1 MAKELKRSNNFKAK
15 RNSKICLITDYFE
28 EGRGGYILN
37 RNLIQVFGSL
47 FNGKNNVLVINS
59 NFRFYSNSIIFRLV
73 RVMIIELSNTFRLIK
88 SSKETRMVFINF
100 GVSRFL
106 PMLASRML
114 HKKTVYMVS
123 GLAGSELRN
132 VHKMLYK
139 QSFLGLGSTLFPS
152 VLSRFERL
160 NYRLADVIVAESPFL
175 AAQINSGM
183 RLSKPVVNGAL
194 FVDIQ
199 VFLPRIDFC
208 QKEEVV
214 GYFGALAEHKGLI
227 NLIEAVPLIMKQNC
241 NVRFV
246 IGGGPESAIPE
257 IKERL
262 QELAGGNSQRVTLI
276 GKISHVQMP
285 KYLNEMKLV
294 VLPSFG
300 EGLPNIILEA
310 MACGTPVLAT
320 PCGGTP
326 EIIKDGETGFI
337 MEDNSPQCIARN
349 VVRAL
354 NASNL
359 EEIAR
364 NARSLIEKEYTYI
377 VAVERYRDILIR
389 LYRKHQ

>member
-1 MAKELKRSNNFKAK
+1 LPP
-15 RNSKICLITDYFE
+15 KICLITDLSI

-59 NFRFYSNSIIFRLV
+59 NFRFYSSSMIFRLA

-88 SSKETRMVFINF
+88 SSKETRVVFINF

-139 QSFLGLGSTLFPS
+139 QSFLGLGNTFFPS
-152 VLSRFERL
+152 VLSCFERL

-175 AAQINSGM
+175 AARINSEM
-183 RLSKPVVNGAL
+183 RLRKPVVNGAL

-199 VFLPRIDFC
+199 VFSPEIDFC

-214 GYFGALAEHKGLI
+214 GYFGALAEHKGLM
-227 NLIEAVPLIMKQNC
+227 NLIEAVPLIMKQNS

-246 IGGGPESAIPE
+246 IGGGPESVIPK

-300 EGLPNIILEA
+300 EGLPNIVLEA

-320 PCGGTP
+320 NCGGIP
-326 EIIKDGETGFI
+326 DVLRDGETGFV
-337 MEDNSPQCIARN
+337 MENNSPECIAKN

-354 NASNL
+354 ESVRLGSVAL
-359 EEIAR
+359 
-364 NARSLIEKEYTYI
+364 NARCF
-377 VAVERYRDILIR
+377 VEREYACSSAVQRYKTILAR
-389 LYRKHQ
+389 VETA